1 MPAHPTLDAWLAA
14 PPEGGACVVSDID
27 NTVADT
33 RHRTLAVARAF
44 DAERG
49 SHHFDSLTLERV
61 GLDGRSTAQRLGLS
75 PAVAAAFQAFWASD
89 RGFWCGARFAS
100 DRPIEPVAAL
110 LRRAQARGFGVVWLT
125 GRIEA
130 LREPTA
136 RWLAAAGLPAGELV
150 CKPNLG
156 VRTAP
161 FKIEILRALR
171 ARRRVAFFM
180 TESAGDIA
188 QVQAALP
195 DLGCVLVDFPDREPI
210 GVRPDTVLL
219 GIDA

>member
-1 MPAHPTLDAWLAA
+1 MPTPSTLAAWLAA
-14 PPEGGACVVSDID
+14 PPEGEACVVSDID

-33 RHRTLAVARAF
+33 RYRTLAVARAF

-49 SHHFDSLTLERV
+49 SQHFSGLTIDRV
-61 GLDGRSTAQRLGLS
+61 GLDGRSTARRLGLS
-75 PAVAAAFQAFWASD
+75 PAVGEAFQGFWESE
-89 RGFWCGARFAS
+89 RGFWCGARFAN
-100 DRPIEPVAAL
+100 DRLIEPVAAL
-110 LRRAQARGFGVVWLT
+110 LRRAHARGFGVVWLT

-136 RWLAAAGLPAGELV
+136 RWLAAEGLPAGELV
-150 CKPNLG
+150 CKPDLG

-161 FKIEILRALR
+161 FKVEILRALR

-188 QVQAALP
+188 QVQAGLP
-195 DLGCVLVDFPDREPI
+195 DLGCVLVDFPFREPI

-219 GIDA
+219 PIDG